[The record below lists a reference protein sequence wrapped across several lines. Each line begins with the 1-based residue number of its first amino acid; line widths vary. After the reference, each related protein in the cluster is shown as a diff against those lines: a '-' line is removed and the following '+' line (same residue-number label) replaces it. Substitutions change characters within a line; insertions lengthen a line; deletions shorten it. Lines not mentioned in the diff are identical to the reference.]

1 MKELRVGDVSL
12 YTEDNDS
19 WNELIKVIKKANK
32 AYLKA
37 IKEIETERKE
47 SWIRKLFRKIQKSL
61 RPQE

>member
-1 MKELRVGDVSL
+1 MKELTVGDVSL

-37 IKEIETERKE
+37 IKEIEAERKE
-47 SWIRKLFRKIQKSL
+47 SWIRRIVRKLFL
-61 RPQE
+61 